1 MEKCELN
8 SSLKEESGKYF
19 YLSLLE
25 IFKWYEWCW
34 DVISRN
40 SHL

>member
-19 YLSLLE
+19 TYRSSKSLNGMNGVEMLFQE
-25 IFKWYEWCW
+25 T
-34 DVISRN
+34 RT
-40 SHL
+40 